1 MQLTRRGGAGRTA
14 VLVAWGSRG
23 RGLLRCVGR
32 SRAKGRRRLARSP
45 SLAQCVANDC
55 RDLRWKNGDRRAAG
69 PVARV
74 VLGHA
79 NEQYAALAVG
89 LLNGESEWSLTERLG
104 IGWSSA
110 HSPPVDDAVDRDE
123 PRAFLGQRHVDPLAI
138 GCRCRPLTT
147 PCRRAGHRGDKT
159 PSNVL
164 KRPPTMAAG
173 DVGGLAR
180 TDQGVIMDVLDGD
193 DAATMAR
200 CALQARGSDGHD
212 GRCHRLAPGALSQ
225 SERRAGQSS
234 FSKSAPTKR
243 SRQSSLARL
252 EASSSLSSR
261 P

>member
-1 MQLTRRGGAGRTA
+1 MDAGGRVSQLTCREGAGQA
-14 VLVAWGSRG
+14 VVLVAWGSRT

-32 SRAKGRRRLARSP
+32 SRAKGRCRLARSP
-45 SLAQCVANDC
+45 SLAQCLANDC

-89 LLNGESEWSLTERLG
+89 LLNGESEWSLTERLC

-110 HSPPVDDAVDRDE
+110 HSPPVEDAVDRDE
-123 PRAFLGQRHVDPLAI
+123 PRAFFVQRHVDPLAI

-147 PCRRAGHRGDKT
+147 PCRRAGHRGAQDT
-159 PSNVL
+159 VNVV

-180 TDQGVIMDVLDGD
+180 TDQDVIMDVLDGD
-193 DAATMAR
+193 DAATIAR
-200 CALQARGSDGHD
+200 CALQARGPTAATGAVTGWLRSAEPVGEAGGPVFVPEVSSD
-212 GRCHRLAPGALSQ
+212 
-225 SERRAGQSS
+225 
-234 FSKSAPTKR
+234 
-243 SRQSSLARL
+243 
-252 EASSSLSSR
+252 
-261 P
+261 